1 MKNRAVI
8 KRRGTHIRQISCKTL
23 FIAKSPFIAKTL
35 FLKKRCFSFSW
46 EKSKTIIRKKG
57 RFAEKGMAFQKRS
70 FLMTDVFQ
78 IGVAHCRRFQKRPFS
93 LKSVF
98 FAAKGK
104 GFFRIRAE
112 ARTFILRNPMIKQ
125 TTKRAHAFHISKDMT
140 AFRLRL

>member
-78 IGVAHCRRFQKRPFS
+78 IGVAHCRRFQNGHKFDQF
-93 LKSVF
+93 L
-98 FAAKGK
+98 AAVVQRLHIRRGD
-104 GFFRIRAE
+104 GRRAVVYGIPRSQARRAE
-112 ARTFILRNPMIKQ
+112 TICPACWST
-125 TTKRAHAFHISKDMT
+125 
-140 AFRLRL
+140 